1 MSRAAPKRFTLH
13 ATRSTILL
21 IVTTLFLSVVLWMQ
35 AAQIVFPW
43 QEKPLRVWML
53 DIGQGDAFF
62 IEFPTGEQWLIDGGP
77 DDAVLAKLGS
87 LLLPWDRTLDAILVT
102 HPDADH
108 MTGFISLLDRYQIDH
123 VYETGAV
130 AATAQDRAL
139 VERVANEPSGREL
152 LSSGDVLKVGTATLT
167 VVWPQETHEGD
178 QVGNRNN
185 TSLVVR
191 LDYGETSVLFTGDAE
206 EESEIVFAN
215 KVGDIDV
222 LKVGHHGSLSSTSW
236 NFLAAIAPEVALISA
251 GEGNPYGHP
260 HPVILN
266 RLLEWGSQTFRTDL
280 QGDILVTSYGDEP
293 QVQPAPLPF

>member
-1 MSRAAPKRFTLH
+1 MPRAASKHHHHVDQQTML
-13 ATRSTILL
+13 A
-21 IVTTLFLSVVLWMQ
+21 IVAGFVVSMLLWMS
-35 AAQIVFPW
+35 AVEFIFPW
-43 QEKPLRVWML
+43 QEQPLRVWML

-62 IEFPTGEQWLIDGGP
+62 IEFPNGEQMLIDGGR
-77 DDAVLAKLGS
+77 DDALLARLGS
-87 LLLPWDRTLDAILVT
+87 LLLPWDRSIDSILMT

-108 MTGFISLLDRYQIDH
+108 VTGFISLLDRYQVDH
-123 VYETGAV
+123 IYETGAV

-152 LSSGDVLKVGTATLT
+152 LSSGDVLNVGEATLT
-167 VVWPQETHEGD
+167 VLWPEETHKGE

-191 LDYGETSVLFTGDAE
+191 LDYGETSILFTGDAE
-206 EESEIVFAN
+206 EESEAVFASR
-215 KVGDIDV
+215 VGDIDV

-236 NFLAAIAPEVALISA
+236 NFLEAIAPEVALISV

-266 RLLEWGSQTFRTDL
+266 RLLERGSETFRTDL
-280 QGDILVTSYGDEP
+280 QGDILVTSFGGEP
-293 QVQPAPLPF
+293 QVRFSPLPF